1 MFSWKSYNTFFK
13 FLSKSRSSRLLI
25 FYKEVKNMKK
35 AETLYEFKHNF
46 YSKLYAAMEKKNKTY
61 KDLSTD
67 LGKNPGYI
75 SRIMSGKIEPS
86 FSMIFYIAEA
96 LGIEPRDLF

>member
-1 MFSWKSYNTFFK
+1 MKE
-13 FLSKSRSSRLLI
+13 SK
-25 FYKEVKNMKK
+25 
-35 AETLYEFKHNF
+35 TLYDFKHNF
-46 YSKLYAAMEKKNKTY
+46 YSKLYAAMERKGKTY

-75 SRIMSGKIEPS
+75 SHVMSGKIEPS

-96 LGIEPRDLF
+96 LGIESKDLF

>member
-1 MFSWKSYNTFFK
+1 M
-13 FLSKSRSSRLLI
+13 SRWSRLL
-25 FYKEVKNMKK
+25 FFCVKEVKFMKEAK
-35 AETLYEFKHNF
+35 TLYEFKHNF
-46 YSKLYAAMEKKNKTY
+46 YSKLYTAMEKKNKTY
-61 KDLSTD
+61 KDLSDD

>member
-1 MFSWKSYNTFFK
+1 M
-13 FLSKSRSSRLLI
+13 
-25 FYKEVKNMKK
+25 KEVK
-35 AETLYEFKHNF
+35 TLYEFKHNF

-75 SRIMSGKIEPS
+75 SRVMSGKIEPS

-96 LGIEPRDLF
+96 LGIDPRELF